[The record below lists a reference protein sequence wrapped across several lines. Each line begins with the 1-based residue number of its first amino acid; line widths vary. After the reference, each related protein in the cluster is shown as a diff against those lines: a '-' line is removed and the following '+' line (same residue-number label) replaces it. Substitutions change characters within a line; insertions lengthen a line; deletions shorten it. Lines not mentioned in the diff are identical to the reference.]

1 MFVLDMTQPSI
12 PDLLA
17 GEDLPPPP
25 KQARSREKRRRL
37 VRAALRL
44 FATKGYEG
52 VSVEDIADRAGV
64 ALGVFYLHFRSKRQL
79 LLVLMQELL
88 NDLARIELTIGP
100 SSNPRA
106 AIRELFVR
114 AAATDLRSLGAY
126 RAWQEAVIGDS
137 RLARLDARIHD
148 WTTARLTQLLHGLRR
163 LPRAR
168 VKIEVDSLARAI
180 DRLMWSL
187 IGEAARQGSDALS
200 QWADTVAHLVYHAV
214 FRDDAARR

>member
-1 MFVLDMTQPSI
+1 MPAPPK

-25 KQARSREKRRRL
+25 KQARSRENRRRL
-37 VRAALRL
+37 LRAAVRL
-44 FATKGYEG
+44 FATGGYEG
-52 VSVEDIADRAGV
+52 VAVQDIADRGGV

-88 NDLARIELTIGP
+88 DDLARIELTIGR
-100 SSNPRA
+100 STNPRA

-114 AAATDLRSLGAY
+114 AAASDLRYLGAY

-137 RLARLDARIHD
+137 RLARLEARIHD

-168 VKIEVDSLARAI
+168 TKVEVDSLARAV

-187 IGEAARQGSDALS
+187 IGEAARHGPDTLS
-200 QWADTVAHLVYHAV
+200 QWADTVTHLVYHAV
-214 FRDDAARR
+214 FRDE